1 MGVISNGTTLLD
13 AGALDSGV
21 ATGAMTLIK
30 TLTASSS
37 SALTFLNGSSGV
49 TLDGTYKEYIFKFS
63 NLQPSATAYTLF
75 QGTTDWTNY
84 NTTITSSTF
93 AAYHDEADTF
103 TASEY
108 RTPADQAQ
116 GTSFQN
122 LNFADSVGTDND
134 MGMSGS
140 LRIFN
145 PADTT
150 FVKHFIATCNSAS
163 VQPMTTQTFLGGYFN
178 TTSAI
183 TGIQF
188 KQNTGN
194 IDAGTIKMYGIK

>member
-63 NLQPSATAYTLF
+63 NLHPSATAYTLF
-75 QGTTDWTNY
+75 QGTTDGTNY

-103 TASEY
+103 TALEY

-134 MGMSGS
+134 MNMSGS

-145 PADTT
+145 PSSTT
-150 FVKHFIATCNSAS
+150 FVKHFIATCNSTS
-163 VQPMTTQTFLGGYFN
+163 VEPMTTQTFLGGYFN

>member
-1 MGVISNGTTLLD
+1 MGLISNGTTLLD

-63 NLQPSATAYTLF
+63 NLHPSATAYTLF
-75 QGTTDWTNY
+75 QGTTDGTNY

-103 TASEY
+103 TALEY

-122 LNFADSVGTDND
+122 LNFADGVGTDND

-145 PADTT
+145 PADTN

>member
-63 NLQPSATAYTLF
+63 NLHPSANAYTLF
-75 QGTTDWTNY
+75 QGTTDGTNY

-93 AAYHDEADTF
+93 AAYHDEANSF
-103 TASEY
+103 TALEY

-163 VQPMTTQTFLGGYFN
+163 VEPMTTQTFLGGYFN

>member
-63 NLQPSATAYTLF
+63 NLHPSATAYTLF
-75 QGTTDWTNY
+75 QGTTDGTNY

-103 TASEY
+103 TALEY

-194 IDAGTIKMYGIK
+194 IDSGTIKMYGIK

>member
-63 NLQPSATAYTLF
+63 NLHPSATAYTLF
-75 QGTTDWTNY
+75 QGTTDGTNY

-103 TASEY
+103 TALEY

>member
-1 MGVISNGTTLLD
+1 MGLISAGTTLLD

-63 NLQPSATAYTLF
+63 NLHPSATAYTLF
-75 QGTTDWTNY
+75 QGTTDGTNY

-103 TASEY
+103 TALEY

>member
-63 NLQPSATAYTLF
+63 NLHPSATAYTLF
-75 QGTTDWTNY
+75 QGTTDGTNY

>member
-63 NLQPSATAYTLF
+63 NLHPSATAYTLF
-75 QGTTDWTNY
+75 QGTTDGTNY

-134 MGMSGS
+134 MNMSGS

-145 PADTT
+145 PSSTT

-163 VQPMTTQTFLGGYFN
+163 VQPMTTQTFLAGYFN

-194 IDAGTIKMYGIK
+194 IDAGDICLYGIS